1 MQGGDS
7 GRSESGAPT
16 YVGSNVNVLWPL
28 AHSEREWGRMGPWCT
43 LVAAWHGC
51 AKGERFG
58 GVRGT
63 GIASWG
69 VLARADGS
77 LWTRDRQSCAHRR
90 RLGRR
95 RESEIQ
101 NIKTERA
108 SRIDSSCVDLREC

>member
-58 GVRGT
+58 GERGT

-69 VLARADGS
+69 TLASADGS
-77 LWTRDRQSCAHRR
+77 GLVT
-90 RLGRR
+90 
-95 RESEIQ
+95 
-101 NIKTERA
+101 A
-108 SRIDSSCVDLREC
+108 SRVRTGGGSAVAGRVKYRI

>member
-69 VLARADGS
+69 IFVRADGS
-77 LWTRDRQSCAHRR
+77 GLVTDNRVRTGGGSAVAGRMKYRISRPSEPPGSAPRR
-90 RLGRR
+90 
-95 RESEIQ
+95 
-101 NIKTERA
+101 
-108 SRIDSSCVDLREC
+108 VDLREC